1 VAAPVASEL
10 AFATATTGSVEV
22 VAGTSATAEIV
33 VAVAGDHG
41 GDGKKGVKLSG
52 AKLGTGFL

>member
-33 VAVAGDHG
+33 AVAGDHG